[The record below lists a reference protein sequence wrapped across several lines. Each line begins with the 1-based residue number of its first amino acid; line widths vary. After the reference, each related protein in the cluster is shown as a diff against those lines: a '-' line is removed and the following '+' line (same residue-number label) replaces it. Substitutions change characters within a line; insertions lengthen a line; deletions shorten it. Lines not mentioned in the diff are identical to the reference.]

1 MDEKE
6 VLADRYRKMYDGM
19 ISKDMELLDEV
30 LDESFV
36 LIHMTGMRQSKLEF
50 MQYVKQG
57 TLNYF
62 SAVHKSIDVE
72 ISGADAVLI
81 GQSRIEAAVFCQRI
95 RRDAPGEHSVGGG
108 GKSKWNLQQ
117 KLSLKKRD
125 GIWFITRSVASTYN

>member
-6 VLADRYRKMYDGM
+6 VLADRYRKMYAGM
-19 ISKDMELLDEV
+19 ISKDMGLLDEV

-36 LIHMTGMRQSKLEF
+36 LIHMTGMRQSKPEF

-81 GQSRIEAAVFCQRI
+81 GQSRIEAAVF
-95 RRDAPGEHSVGGG
+95 GGR
-108 GKSKWNLQQ
+108 KSKWNLQQ

>member
-19 ISKDMELLDEV
+19 ISKDMGLLDEV

-36 LIHMTGMRQSKLEF
+36 LIHMTGMRQSKREF
-50 MQYVKQG
+50 MRYVKQG

-62 SAVHKSIDVE
+62 SAEHKSIHVE

-81 GQSRIEAAVFCQRI
+81 GQSRIEAAVF
-95 RRDAPGEHSVGGG
+95 GG

-117 KLSLKKRD
+117 KLSLEKKT
-125 GIWFITRSVASTYN
+125 GVWYITRSVASMYNE

>member
-81 GQSRIEAAVFCQRI
+81 GQSRIEAAVF
-95 RRDAPGEHSVGGG
+95 GGG
-108 GKSKWNLQQ
+108 RSKWHLQQ
-117 KLSLKKRD
+117 KLSLEKKT
-125 GIWFITRSVASTYN
+125 GVWYITRSVASMYNE

>member
-6 VLADRYRKMYDGM
+6 VLADRYRKMYEGM

-36 LIHMTGMRQSKLEF
+36 LIHMTGMKQSKSEF
-50 MQYVKQG
+50 MRYVKQG

-62 SAVHKSIDVE
+62 SAEHKSIHVE

-81 GQSRIEAAVFCQRI
+81 GQSRIEAAVF
-95 RRDAPGEHSVGGG
+95 GG

-117 KLSLKKRD
+117 KLSLEKKT
-125 GIWFITRSVASTYN
+125 GVWYITRSVASMYNE

>member
-6 VLADRYRKMYDGM
+6 VMADRYRKMYEGM

-36 LIHMTGMRQSKLEF
+36 LIHMTGMKQSKREF
-50 MQYVKQG
+50 MRYVKQE

-62 SAVHKSIDVE
+62 SAEHKSIHVE

-81 GQSRIEAAVFCQRI
+81 GQSRIEASVF
-95 RRDAPGEHSVGGG
+95 GG

-117 KLSLKKRD
+117 KLSLKKKD